1 MLICLILGGGQDR
14 GWFRKSSVQTF
25 QPLICLILG
34 GGQERGLR
42 SGTVPT
48 PLTVGM
54 GAACAIA
61 KAEMENDKEH
71 VTRLANKLVQVSA
84 RFLLDESNACIKNKG
99 VN

>member
-1 MLICLILGGGQDR
+1 M
-14 GWFRKSSVQTF
+14 
-25 QPLICLILG
+25 
-34 GGQERGLR
+34 
-42 SGTVPT
+42 PT

-99 VN
+99 

>member
-1 MLICLILGGGQDR
+1 M
-14 GWFRKSSVQTF
+14 F
-25 QPLICLILG
+25 LG

-61 KAEMENDKEH
+61 KAEMDNDKAH
-71 VTRLANKLVQVSA
+71 VTRLADKLVQVSA
-84 RFLLDESNACIKNKG
+84 RFLGIFRSSSQNRNLNEK
-99 VN
+99 